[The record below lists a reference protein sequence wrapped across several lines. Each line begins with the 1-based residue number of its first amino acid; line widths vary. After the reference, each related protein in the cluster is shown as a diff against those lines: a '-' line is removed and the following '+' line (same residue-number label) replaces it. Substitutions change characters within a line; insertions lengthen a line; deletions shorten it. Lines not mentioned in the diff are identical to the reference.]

1 MWENAAGPGGR
12 RDMGKRS
19 CGWRVKGCG
28 FSGVWVVLGGQKG
41 SDMII
46 FADLQDGLA
55 AAGQRNKIKW
65 EGVATCQQVCWC
77 VFNLRARL

>member
-1 MWENAAGPGGR
+1 M
-12 RDMGKRS
+12 
-19 CGWRVKGCG
+19 
-28 FSGVWVVLGGQKG
+28 LGGQKG

-55 AAGQRNKIKW
+55 AAGQRNKRKW

>member
-1 MWENAAGPGGR
+1 
-12 RDMGKRS
+12 MGKRS
-19 CGWRVKGCG
+19 CGWRVKGYG

-46 FADLQDGLA
+46 FAYLKDGLA

-65 EGVATCQQVCWC
+65 ECVATCQQVCWC